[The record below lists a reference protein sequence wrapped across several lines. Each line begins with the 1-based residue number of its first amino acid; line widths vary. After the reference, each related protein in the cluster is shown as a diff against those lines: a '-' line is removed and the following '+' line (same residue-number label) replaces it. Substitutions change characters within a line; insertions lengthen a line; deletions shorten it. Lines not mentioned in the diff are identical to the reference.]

1 MKSESFL
8 TLHRHNAN
16 ESLKVQEERRKDI
29 VKIVQFDSTIIL
41 WSYEN
46 TFCAKK
52 TKLTFS
58 EDEGR
63 SYEFVMTWHE
73 LIMTEFSYLGELSL
87 NETQNTWAMFEQI
100 IPLQYFFMNL

>member
-8 TLHRHNAN
+8 TLHRHNTN

-46 TFCAKK
+46 TFFVQR
-52 TKLTFS
+52 KL
-58 EDEGR
+58 
-63 SYEFVMTWHE
+63 
-73 LIMTEFSYLGELSL
+73 
-87 NETQNTWAMFEQI
+87 N
-100 IPLQYFFMNL
+100 